1 MTVDEMLRELDY
13 DDRGPEAGV
22 LLTLKEAKAIQA
34 KLRAAQALAEVVRK
48 IEKLPNRFQIME
60 QITPGLELR
69 LFNRLA
75 DFDKAGSE
83 EAEG

>member
-34 KLRAAQALAEVVRK
+34 KLRAAEALAEVVDDLYGEADP
-48 IEKLPNRFQIME
+48 IHMQTLFGPD
-60 QITPGLELR
+60 LEAR
-69 LFNRLA
+69 LSKCL
-75 DFDKAGSE
+75 DDYDKAGTE
-83 EAEG
+83 DAKK